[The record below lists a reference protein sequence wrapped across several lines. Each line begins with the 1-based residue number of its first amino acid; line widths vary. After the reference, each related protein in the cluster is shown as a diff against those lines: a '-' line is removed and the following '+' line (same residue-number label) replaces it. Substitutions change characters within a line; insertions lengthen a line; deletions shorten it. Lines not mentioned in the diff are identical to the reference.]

1 MLPYRIMRKSHS
13 KKMIALDLF
22 CGGGGA
28 CKGLLDYFDEVVGYD
43 VDNQSKYYPGTFIQG
58 DVMSLKAIDIEDF
71 DFIWASPPCQRYST
85 ATKRWGVSGNHPD
98 LVDPVRTLLKDSKVP
113 FVMENVPGSPL
124 IQDLMLCGLMVGL
137 PLIRRHRIFEI
148 SGFDVP
154 QPDHPKHVKGSKYIT
169 VAGHP
174 GGKSTRDGS
183 DGRGS
188 TQEWKDA
195 MGIDWLP
202 SRLLA
207 EAVPPAYS
215 RFIASYF

>member
-1 MLPYRIMRKSHS
+1 
-13 KKMIALDLF
+13 MIALDLF

-43 VDNQSKYYPGTFIQG
+43 LDNQSKYYPGTFIQG
-58 DVMSLKAIDIEDF
+58 DVTQLTPGDIKDF
-71 DFIWASPPCQRYST
+71 DFVWASPPCQRFST
-85 ATKRWGVSGNHPD
+85 ATKRWAGKAGHHPD
-98 LVDPVRTLLKDSKVP
+98 LVQATRSLLLQADVP
-113 FVMENVPGSPL
+113 FVMENVPAAPL
-124 IQDLMLCGLMVGL
+124 RMDLMLCGLMVNL

-148 SGFDVP
+148 EGFKVP

-174 GGKSTRDGS
+174 GGKSTRDGTE
-183 DGRGS
+183 GRGS
-188 TQEWKDA
+188 AQEWRDA

-202 SRLLA
+202 SRLVA

-215 RFIASYF
+215 RYIAAYL